1 MRVTRIKLGRVV
13 TVNHHPGDDAR
24 DNSESERQ
32 ASSTGTE
39 SAPARARRTQ
49 AERSATTRQALL
61 DAGRALFA
69 ERGFAGAAQ
78 EEIVERAGVT
88 RGALSHHFGTKQ
100 GLFLAVLQDVQ
111 GDLADRIARA
121 AMEGGDPME
130 QLRLGCLAFLDAAME
145 RSVGRIVLLD
155 APAVLGW
162 QTWREI
168 DAAHGLGLVTEALEH
183 VMDAGMVERQPVL
196 PLAHLLLAALNEAA
210 MLVANADDPVA
221 TRALVGTTVERF
233 LDHL

>member
-1 MRVTRIKLGRVV
+1 MS
-13 TVNHHPGDDAR
+13 VNP
-24 DNSESERQ
+24 
-32 ASSTGTE
+32 
-39 SAPARARRTQ
+39 PARQRRSQ
-49 AERSATTRQALL
+49 AERSAATRQALL

-69 ERGFAGAAQ
+69 ERGFAGAGQ

-88 RGALSHHFGTKQ
+88 RGALSHHFATKQ
-100 GLFLAVLQDVQ
+100 GLFLAVVQDVQ
-111 GDLADRIARA
+111 GDVAELIGRA

-130 QLRLGCLAFLDAAME
+130 QLRLGCLAFLDAAMDP
-145 RSVGRIVLLD
+145 SVGRIVLLD

-168 DAAHGLGLVTEALEH
+168 DAVHGLGLVTEALDA
-183 VMDAGMVERQPVL
+183 VMDAGLIDRQPVQ

-221 TRALVGTTVERF
+221 TRALMGVTVER
-233 LDHL
+233 LLARL

>member
-1 MRVTRIKLGRVV
+1 M
-13 TVNHHPGDDAR
+13 TVNHHRGDGDDPPPRNEPATDR
-24 DNSESERQ
+24 SSGGRPSDRQ
-32 ASSTGTE
+32 
-39 SAPARARRTQ
+39 RRTQ

-69 ERGFAGAAQ
+69 EHGFAGAGQ

-100 GLFLAVLQDVQ
+100 GLFLAVVQDVQ

-121 AMEGGDPME
+121 AMEGRDPME
-130 QLRLGCLAFLDAAME
+130 QLRLGCLAFLDAAMD
-145 RSVGRIVLLD
+145 RPVGRIVLLD

-168 DAAHGLGLVTEALEH
+168 DAVHGLGLVTEALDH
-183 VMDAGMVERQPVL
+183 VMDAGLIEVQPVQ

-210 MLVANADDPVA
+210 MLVANAEDPVA
-221 TRALVGTTVERF
+221 TRALVGVTVER
-233 LDHL
+233 LLARL